1 MLAAATIAALIGR
14 RGLAATP
21 GTPLPESRKAAGE
34 SGPRGHVCRQSIRFG
49 ELVGVPRAFWERHLG
64 FRLDV

>member
-1 MLAAATIAALIGR
+1 M
-14 RGLAATP
+14 
-21 GTPLPESRKAAGE
+21 PLHESRKAAGE
-34 SGPRGHVCRQSIRFG
+34 SGPRGHVWPSVDRFG